1 MLMGILIMALLAGCS
16 MNIGGSKDPAVVQQ
30 MVMPTLGQQLIDLK
44 KAKDFGALT
53 DVEYEAEKTKLLAS
67 GDNVGKK

>member
-1 MLMGILIMALLAGCS
+1 MALLAGCS

-44 KAKDFGALT
+44 KAKDFGAIT
-53 DVEYEAEKTKLLAS
+53 DAEYGAEKTKLLAS
-67 GDNVGKK
+67 GDNAGNK